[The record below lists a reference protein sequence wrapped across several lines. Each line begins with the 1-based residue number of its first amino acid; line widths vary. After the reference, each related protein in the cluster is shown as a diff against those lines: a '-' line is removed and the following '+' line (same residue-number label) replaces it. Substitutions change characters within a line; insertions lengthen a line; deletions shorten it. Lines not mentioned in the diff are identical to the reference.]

1 MVAQK
6 KPVLKKPVLQ
16 DGSGGQ
22 DGSGRYTTVVDEP
35 GIISFPVIIERVAGI
50 VHLSEYGDENPYEAA
65 FRIIGRAVSE
75 EGDVQMPLKF
85 SFPFAGETIRV
96 TVDTDGS

>member
-16 DGSGGQ
+16 DGSGQ
-22 DGSGRYTTVVDEP
+22 DGSGHYTTVVDEP
-35 GIISFPVIIERVAGI
+35 VISFPVIIERVAGI